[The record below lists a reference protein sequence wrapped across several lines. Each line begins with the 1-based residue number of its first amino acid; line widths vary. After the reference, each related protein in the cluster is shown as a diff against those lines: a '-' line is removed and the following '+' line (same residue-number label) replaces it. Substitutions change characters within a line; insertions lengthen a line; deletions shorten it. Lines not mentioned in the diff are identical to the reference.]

1 MRRFCAIRGLAG
13 RSWTAALLASGLF
26 FGSSHWGYSTWT
38 FANEMTGEA
47 SVQVADDGADAGGE
61 TRPATLA
68 ERREAARQAAEDRA
82 EAKRSAA
89 KASKTA
95 AKTRG
100 RARGGA
106 SASASVSAGGGSS
119 AVGAGRTC
127 GPAPFNATAG
137 TADSAGAG
145 FALSALASIGVGG
158 SYGPSTALAAAS
170 SSNGMGGGNGMAGGA
185 VDVCAKANV
194 TLDDGTSVDVSV
206 RVRVRP
212 GNGPTAPDSSNDGE
226 SQTTSDS
233 IATAGSAL
241 DAKIVEFAQN
251 HIDQQV
257 GNGECWTL
265 AAEALK
271 YADAEPPQLYVFGR
285 EVPTP
290 EVRPG
295 HILQFESARFEGDG
309 YFLVLGAPNHTAI
322 VTAVRGA
329 KLTILHQ
336 NVNGSRVVQTG
347 ELNVDELVSGRMIVY
362 AALPKNSRNSAFGQ

>member
-1 MRRFCAIRGLAG
+1 
-13 RSWTAALLASGLF
+13 
-26 FGSSHWGYSTWT
+26 
-38 FANEMTGEA
+38 
-47 SVQVADDGADAGGE
+47 
-61 TRPATLA
+61 
-68 ERREAARQAAEDRA
+68 
-82 EAKRSAA
+82 
-89 KASKTA
+89 
-95 AKTRG
+95 
-100 RARGGA
+100 
-106 SASASVSAGGGSS
+106 
-119 AVGAGRTC
+119 
-127 GPAPFNATAG
+127 
-137 TADSAGAG
+137 
-145 FALSALASIGVGG
+145 
-158 SYGPSTALAAAS
+158 
-170 SSNGMGGGNGMAGGA
+170 MAGGA
-185 VDVCAKANV
+185 VDVCVKANV

-206 RVRVRP
+206 RVRVRSGDTKP
-212 GNGPTAPDSSNDGE
+212 VEPPDEGSS
-226 SQTTSDS
+226 STTTDS
-233 IATAGSAL
+233 LATAGSAL

-362 AALPKNSRNSAFGQ
+362 AALPKNSRNSSSGQ

>member
-1 MRRFCAIRGLAG
+1 MRRISATGRPGRQLWAG
-13 RSWTAALLASGLF
+13 ALLASGLLL
-26 FGSSHWGYSTWT
+26 GSL
-38 FANEMTGEA
+38 NMTIAEEVEG
-47 SVQVADDGADAGGE
+47 DA
-61 TRPATLA
+61 RPQTLA
-68 ERREAARQAAEDRA
+68 ERRELARQASEDQA
-82 EAKRSAA
+82 TAKRSAA
-89 KASKTA
+89 KAAKTS
-95 AKTRG
+95 AKTR
-100 RARGGA
+100 ARSGSGASA
-106 SASASVSAGGGSS
+106 SASASVSSGRGFS
-119 AVGAGRTC
+119 AMGTGRTC
-127 GPAPFNATAG
+127 GPAPFNSTSGAAN
-137 TADSAGAG
+137 SAGAG

-158 SYGPSTALAAAS
+158 AYSPTTATAAAS
-170 SSNGMGGGNGMAGGA
+170 TTGSVGRSSQGGGGHHGGSRHGGGAMAGGA
-185 VDVCAKANV
+185 VDVCVKANV
-194 TLDDGTSVDVSV
+194 TLDDGTSVDVRV

-212 GNGPTAPDSSNDGE
+212 GDTTPVDPSEESSSSTTTDSL
-226 SQTTSDS
+226 
-233 IATAGSAL
+233 ATAGSAL

-362 AALPKNSRNSAFGQ
+362 AALPKNSRNSSSGQ

>member
-1 MRRFCAIRGLAG
+1 
-13 RSWTAALLASGLF
+13 
-26 FGSSHWGYSTWT
+26 
-38 FANEMTGEA
+38 
-47 SVQVADDGADAGGE
+47 
-61 TRPATLA
+61 
-68 ERREAARQAAEDRA
+68 
-82 EAKRSAA
+82 
-89 KASKTA
+89 
-95 AKTRG
+95 
-100 RARGGA
+100 
-106 SASASVSAGGGSS
+106 
-119 AVGAGRTC
+119 
-127 GPAPFNATAG
+127 
-137 TADSAGAG
+137 
-145 FALSALASIGVGG
+145 
-158 SYGPSTALAAAS
+158 
-170 SSNGMGGGNGMAGGA
+170 MAGGA
-185 VDVCAKANV
+185 VDVCVKANV

-212 GNGPTAPDSSNDGE
+212 GDTKPVDPSDEGSSSTTTTDSL
-226 SQTTSDS
+226 
-233 IATAGSAL
+233 ATAGSAL

-362 AALPKNSRNSAFGQ
+362 AALPKNSRNSSSGQ